1 MKRTNAWEES
11 VALNRPKAR
20 IHSAFAVKG
29 AANTLRHAR
38 CAPLPSRI
46 HKVRIALQAAR
57 YNSGLK
63 TWVRK
68 PCEMTEVQP
77 RSESGAGAALTFSNT
92 HDTWTSSGSQRLE
105 RAARPHA
112 RQVLR
117 RTRPPDECDSHKM
130 AESEADA
137 ETIAQEH
144 PAKHSHRSQSK
155 SGGRDAAGSRP
166 ITNMRESA
174 LIATGTRTATPEAE
188 ATPSPEPATC
198 PQERGRPHSLRLGK
212 A

>member
-1 MKRTNAWEES
+1 MKRTNAREES
-11 VALNRPKAR
+11 VAPNRPKAC

-117 RTRPPDECDSHKM
+117 RTRPPDECDSHTRLNPRLMPRLSLRSIRQNTATHLK
-130 AESEADA
+130 ARAA
-137 ETIAQEH
+137 GETRRAH
-144 PAKHSHRSQSK
+144 VRSQ
-155 SGGRDAAGSRP
+155 
-166 ITNMRESA
+166 
-174 LIATGTRTATPEAE
+174 
-188 ATPSPEPATC
+188 TC
-198 PQERGRPHSLRLGK
+198 ENPH
-212 A
+212 